1 MMAIPL
7 GYELVMGKPIVFWTG
22 ILTALFIFS
31 AGIVMILT
39 FHTKYRFPV
48 NLHHKLALTG
58 LAIGIIHIILA
69 LTIYL

>member
-1 MMAIPL
+1 MAIPL
-7 GYELVMGKPIVFWTG
+7 AYELVMGKPLILWEG

-31 AGIVMILT
+31 AGIVMMLN

-48 NLHHKLALTG
+48 DLHHKLAFIG
-58 LAIGIIHIILA
+58 LALGIIHLALA